1 MHINVLLAKCISSA
15 FQKALNHISSPISS
29 VNNGEQS
36 FNSQKSSSQPTVQG
50 DYINMIKV
58 KSVISSLLSRLDMF
72 RWHIGRKEFIQLT
85 RLKETNRKSC

>member
-36 FNSQKSSSQPTVQG
+36 FNSQISSSQPTVMCVTG
-50 DYINMIKV
+50 PRGKDP
-58 KSVISSLLSRLDMF
+58 
-72 RWHIGRKEFIQLT
+72 E
-85 RLKETNRKSC
+85 